1 MVSDEDK
8 TSEVFRGLLSQEDKT
23 SDLTHQENLI
33 KSSLDELIGRGQD
46 LRLDIKRSLDESS
59 SREVLM
65 RTRPQT

>member
-1 MVSDEDK
+1 
-8 TSEVFRGLLSQEDKT
+8 
-23 SDLTHQENLI
+23 LTHQENLI